1 MRIIVVD
8 TDVFVAA
15 LLGPGGPSREV
26 IRRCLKRQYSPVMG
40 STLLSE
46 YEAVMA
52 RKQLFAKCLLNAAE
66 REAMLDAF
74 IKVCQWTRI
83 YFSWRPNLRDESD
96 NHLIELAVA
105 ASAEVICTRNIRDF
119 ARSELRFE
127 HLKVLRPEAL
137 IRE

>member
-1 MRIIVVD
+1 MRTIVVD

-15 LLGPGGPSREV
+15 LLGPGGSSREV
-26 IRRCLKRQYSPVMG
+26 VRRCLNKQYLPAMG
-40 STLLSE
+40 SALLSE

-52 RKQLFAKCLLNAAE
+52 RERLFAKCPLNAVDRA
-66 REAMLDAF
+66 AVLDAF
-74 IKVCQWTRI
+74 MKVCCWTRI

-105 ASAEVICTRNIRDF
+105 AGAELICTRNVRDF
-119 ARSELRFE
+119 AKSELRFT
-127 HLKVLRPEAL
+127 HLRVLRPEAL

>member
-1 MRIIVVD
+1 M
-8 TDVFVAA
+8 
-15 LLGPGGPSREV
+15 
-26 IRRCLKRQYSPVMG
+26 PVMG
-40 STLLSE
+40 SALLGE

-52 RKQLFAKCLLNAAE
+52 RERLFAKCLLNAAE
-66 REAMLDAF
+66 REAVLDAYL
-74 IKVCQWTRI
+74 KVCQWTRI

-105 ASAEVICTRNIRDF
+105 AGAEVICTRNVRDF

-127 HLKVLRPEAL
+127 HLQVLRPETL